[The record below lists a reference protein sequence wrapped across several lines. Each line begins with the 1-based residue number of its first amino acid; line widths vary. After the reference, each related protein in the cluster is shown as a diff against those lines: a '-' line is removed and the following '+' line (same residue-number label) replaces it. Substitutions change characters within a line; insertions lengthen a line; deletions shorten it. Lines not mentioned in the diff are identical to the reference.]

1 MRKKIIS
8 FALAVAMLFSLLAIS
23 ASALDSDG
31 IAYRVVSDAVVGM
44 QAGEIVTVKVYYVYP
59 SDKDLSA
66 YRQSLGNVVLAYNK
80 EYYQVLETPNIFAAR
95 AFGSEYSGF
104 FKTTT
109 GMTHSTAFWNQVNTK
124 LNANDLTKG
133 YSDAFLVGIAYE
145 SGGTY
150 NATTGFPV
158 VPECEIFS
166 VKFVVQKTLVE
177 GANIGIPEGTLG
189 SQTYARY
196 QNGTS
201 SLAYANNK
209 IDLSEGIV
217 KSNYVKVNF
226 NNETKIRPNADNG
239 ALVDLGFTGKFLIAG
254 IPINIVAGR
263 ATNVS
268 EVGVQ
273 LTINGVTNTYTDNY
287 VYEDGTTGYK
297 FRVAL
302 TGIDAANFD
311 TPIKARMYVVYNSTP
326 YYSDYVY
333 TTAAAHVD
341 RLP

>member
-1 MRKKIIS
+1 MRKKFIS
-8 FALAVAMLFSLLAIS
+8 LALAVAMLFSLLAIS
-23 ASALDSDG
+23 ASALDIDG
-31 IAYRVVSDAVVGM
+31 IGYRVVSDAVVGM
-44 QAGEIVTVKVYYVYP
+44 QVGEIVTVKVYYVFHN
-59 SDKDLSA
+59 DKDFTDYL
-66 YRQSLGNVVLAYNK
+66 QSPGNVVLAYNK
-80 EYYQVLETPNIFAAR
+80 EYYQVLETPNIFEAR
-95 AFGSEYSGF
+95 EFGSDYSGF
-104 FKTTT
+104 FKTGT
-109 GMTHSTAFWNQVNTK
+109 GMTHSAAFWTQVSSR
-124 LNANDLTKG
+124 LNANDQTKG
-133 YSDAFLVGIAYE
+133 YTDALLVGIAYE

-150 NATTGFPV
+150 NANTGFPV

-177 GANIGIPEGTLG
+177 GANIGIPAGTLN
-189 SQTYARY
+189 SMTYARY
-196 QNGTS
+196 QVGKGS
-201 SLAYANNK
+201 AAYASDK